1 MLGEELGLRP
11 LIARA
16 HFDLGRLERR
26 LGHLGDAEDHLA
38 RAVVLFAEMGMRGWL
53 ERSQPELKALG
64 HLVIVARSNMNLF
77 DYLTEKFAG
86 DPDVSVILDRRQG
99 APTRTAV
106 MGIAERRHHTTDQA
120 LRTRGLAVVVPE

>member
-1 MLGEELGLRP
+1 
-11 LIARA
+11 
-16 HFDLGRLERR
+16 
-26 LGHLGDAEDHLA
+26 
-38 RAVVLFAEMGMRGWL
+38 MRGWL

-86 DPDVSVILDRRQG
+86 DPDVSVILDRRQD
-99 APTRTAV
+99 APMRTAA
-106 MGIAERRHHTTDQA
+106 MGNAERRHHTTDQA